1 MTVNSDVPFQ
11 LSYVTVRIIK
21 SNDAVHHSMPE
32 VLVIM
37 GSKSDLPVAE
47 KAADIFKKFGIT
59 YGFAVASAHRTP
71 KKVESIVM
79 ESDAKLFIAIAG
91 LSAALP
97 GVIASFTTRPVIGV
111 PVSGKVNMDAILSI
125 VQMPPGIPV
134 ASVGLD
140 RGDNAAILAA
150 EILSINNMRLQDRL
164 VAYRKEMA
172 DKIDRD
178 SEAVSS
184 AVQA

>member
-1 MTVNSDVPFQ
+1 
-11 LSYVTVRIIK
+11 
-21 SNDAVHHSMPE
+21 MPE

-37 GSKSDLPVAE
+37 GSKRDLQVAE
-47 KAADIFKKFGIT
+47 KAADIFKKFGIS
-59 YGFAVASAHRTP
+59 YDFKVASAHRTP
-71 KKVESIVM
+71 KLVEDLVKG
-79 ESDAKLFIAIAG
+79 SDAKLFIAIAG

-97 GVIASFTTRPVIGV
+97 GVIASFTTKPVIGV

-140 RGDNAAILAA
+140 RGDNAAVLAA
-150 EILSINNMRLQDRL
+150 EILSIGNKDLQAKL
-164 VAYRKEMA
+164 AKYREEMA
-172 DKIDRD
+172 SKVEKD
-178 SEAVSS
+178 SEEVSN

>member
-1 MTVNSDVPFQ
+1 
-11 LSYVTVRIIK
+11 
-21 SNDAVHHSMPE
+21 MPE

-47 KAADIFKKFGIT
+47 KAADIFKKFGIS
-59 YGFAVASAHRTP
+59 YDFKVASAHRTP
-71 KKVESIVM
+71 KKVEDLVKG
-79 ESDAKLFIAIAG
+79 SDAKILIAIAG

-97 GVIASFTTRPVIGV
+97 GVIASFTTKPVIGV

-140 RGDNAAILAA
+140 RGDNAAVLAA
-150 EILSINNMRLQDRL
+150 EILSIGNKGLQDKL
-164 VAYRKEMA
+164 AAYRDEMA
-172 DKIDRD
+172 AKIDKD
-178 SEAVSS
+178 SEEVSN
-184 AVQA
+184 AVQAR